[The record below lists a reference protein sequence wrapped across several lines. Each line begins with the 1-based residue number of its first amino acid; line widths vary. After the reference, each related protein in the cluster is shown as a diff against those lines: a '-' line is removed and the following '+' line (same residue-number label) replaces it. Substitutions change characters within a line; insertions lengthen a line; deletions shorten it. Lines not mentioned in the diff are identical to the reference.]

1 MSVKAILTSSQC
13 VIKKFNNIDDM
24 HCINVIYMYNS
35 LVLFSFFSCVDGC
48 TVFTDLSTDD
58 SLFEGTGD
66 YQFDMYRKMKELN
79 K

>member
-1 MSVKAILTSSQC
+1 M
-13 VIKKFNNIDDM
+13 
-24 HCINVIYMYNS
+24 YMYNS
-35 LVLFSFFSCVDGC
+35 FVLFFFFSRVDGC